1 MECVCINV
9 LDGFAPECYV
19 SERKDSDRDHEV
31 METDWKLPPVIH
43 TA

>member
-19 SERKDSDRDHEV
+19 SEHKGLDRDPKV
-31 METDWKLPPVIH
+31 MEMD
-43 TA
+43 